1 MTSKILIVENERLI
15 ARDIQQRLQQLG
27 YQIVGIASSYQ
38 TALESVTQYLPDL
51 VLMDIRLK
59 GEVDGIAAA
68 AEIRKHFDLPVVFVT
83 AHADEATL
91 EQAKSV
97 QPFGYLVKPIET
109 QNLRTTIE
117 IALTRHQTE
126 KAIRKTTIPWYAYQV
141 GGSLSASA
149 PSYVVR
155 EADYNLYESLIN
167 GNFCYVFNSR
177 QMGKSSLR
185 VRTKHRLEKAGC
197 SCASI
202 DLTNIGSEVIT
213 PQQWYKGVAYEL
225 WRSFNLLTKVNL
237 KLWWQEQESLS
248 PIQLLSRFIEEI
260 LLEQVVEEKIFIF
273 IDEIDSVL
281 GLNFPLD
288 DFFAFIRY
296 CHNQRV
302 DNPKYNRLTFALF
315 GVATPSDLIRDNKR
329 TPFNI
334 GKAIELYGFK
344 VDEIAPLVQGL
355 EAFTSHPFS
364 LIVDI
369 LNLTGGQP
377 FLTQKIC
384 QLIVKYS
391 AQESN
396 KNLSKITTSKD
407 LEELVNKY
415 IINHWES
422 QDEPEHLKTI
432 RDRILS
438 NEERSGVL
446 LGLYHQ
452 ILTQGYLLT
461 DDSKEQGELLLSG
474 LVVKSE
480 GKLLVRNRIYQ
491 AVFNLH
497 WLEKQLSKLRPYA
510 KKFEEWVKSDCQDY
524 FCLLRGQSLKYAQFW
539 SQGKNLSHL
548 DYQYLAASEQLD
560 RQEMQKAFEAQRT
573 LEIAARLKQE
583 QKNTKLQR
591 LLLGVVS
598 LAFLVS
604 AILGLMTYW
613 QSRRAIESQIEAI
626 ATSSDSLFALNKKL
640 EALIQAVKA
649 KKLLDNLGGTNQ
661 GLKDKVK
668 AALLQAV
675 YGADE
680 FYRFSGSGF
689 SIAVKSN
696 GNDGIIL
703 ASDIDRKNI
712 QILDTNGSLLKKFSA
727 HDATILHLS
736 FSPDS
741 NLLASASADKTAKIW
756 KHGGN
761 LVSTLKGHTAS
772 IWQVAFSPDSRLLAT
787 ASDDGTVKI
796 WDIDG
801 TLIHNI
807 QAHSAAVWSVAFS
820 PDGKFIAS
828 SSSDKSIKL
837 WELSTQ
843 PKQSPILVQKLLG
856 HQNFVRSIAFSP
868 DGQTLASGSDDN
880 TIKLWRREKDEK
892 FAYLPIRTITGH
904 NAAVQEVLFSPDSQ
918 KIASASWDTT
928 IKIWNKNGI
937 LQQTLNGHTER
948 LRGVGFSAD
957 GKIFASTSE
966 DRTIRLWNLKKLPS
980 HYLNDHKAAITTA
993 VFSHDGA
1000 MIADGSDDQ
1009 TIKIWKPDGTLLQ
1022 TLTGHTAS
1030 VLGLTFSR
1038 DNQILVSSSW
1048 DNTIKLWQFNPKNR
1062 QYNLIKTLGD
1072 HKDAVWE
1079 VAFTPDSQLF
1089 VSSSADNT
1097 IKIWTKDGH
1106 LLQSLSNHTDEVR
1119 DIAVSPNGKYI
1130 ASASLDK
1137 TVKLWTIDGKL
1148 LYTLKGHTAG
1158 VLTVAFS
1165 PDSQH
1170 LASGGLDKTIR
1181 LWSINPQNYNLT
1193 KTIKA
1198 HSLDVRGLTFSPDGK
1213 ILASASTDRS
1223 IKLWTNGGKQIT
1235 TLRGHMKGLA
1245 NLKFSPDGK
1254 FLASFGEEKSLK
1266 LWDLHL
1272 ALYCEELLPYSC
1284 NWIRNY
1290 LATSPDVDNSERY
1303 LCSDLPSTGW

>member
-27 YQIVGIASSYQ
+27 YQVVAIASSYQ
-38 TALESVTQYLPDL
+38 TALESVTEYLPDL

-59 GEVDGIAAA
+59 SEVDGIATA
-68 AEIRKHFDLPVVFVT
+68 AEIRKNFDIPVVFVT

-149 PSYVVR
+149 PSYVIR

-167 GNFCYVFNSR
+167 GNFCYVFNTR

-185 VRTKHRLEKAGC
+185 VRTKYRLEKAGF

-237 KLWWQEQESLS
+237 KIWWQEQENLS

-273 IDEIDSVL
+273 IDEIDSIL

-296 CHNQRV
+296 CYNQRV

-334 GKAIELYGFK
+334 GRAIELHGFK
-344 VDEIAPLVQGL
+344 VDEIAPLAQGL
-355 EAFTSHPFS
+355 EAFTSNPFC

-369 LNLTGGQP
+369 LKWTGGQP

-384 QLIVKYS
+384 ELIVKHS
-391 AQESN
+391 VRDSSQISSE
-396 KNLSKITTSKD
+396 KVDD
-407 LEELVNKY
+407 LVDKY
-415 IINHWES
+415 IIKHWES

-446 LGLYHQ
+446 LGLYQQ
-452 ILTQGYLLT
+452 ILIQGYLLT
-461 DDSKEQGELLLSG
+461 DDSKEQGELILCG

-480 GKLLVRNRIYQ
+480 GKLLVRNRIYE
-491 AVFNLH
+491 AVFNLQ
-497 WLEKQLSKLRPYA
+497 WVDKQLSKLRPYA
-510 KKFEEWVKSDCQDY
+510 KTFEEWVKSDCQDY
-524 FCLLRGQSLKYAQFW
+524 SYLLRAQPLKYAQVW

-598 LAFLVS
+598 LGFLIAVS
-604 AILGLMTYW
+604 LGLMAYW

-649 KKLLDNLGGTNQ
+649 KRLLDNLGETNQ
-661 GLKDKVK
+661 RIEDKVT

-680 FYRFSGSGF
+680 YHRFSGSGF

-712 QILDTNGSLLKKFSA
+712 QILSKNGSLLKKISA
-727 HDATILHLS
+727 HDATILNLA
-736 FSPDS
+736 FSP
-741 NLLASASADKTAKIW
+741 NGNFLASGSADKTAKIW
-756 KHGGN
+756 KHGAH
-761 LVSTLKGHTAS
+761 LVSTLKGHTGS
-772 IWQVAFSPDSRLLAT
+772 IWQVVFSPNSRLLAT

-796 WDIDG
+796 WNLQG
-801 TLIHNI
+801 RLIHNI
-807 QAHSAAVWSVAFS
+807 KAHNATVWSVAFS

-837 WELSTQ
+837 WELPTQ
-843 PKQSPILVQKLLG
+843 GMQSPVLIQTLLG

-880 TIKLWRREKDEK
+880 TIKLWRREKDGK
-892 FAYLPIRTITGH
+892 FAYLPLINITGH
-904 NAAVQEVLFSPDSQ
+904 TATIQQVLFSPDSK
-918 KIASASWDTT
+918 KIVSASWDTT
-928 IKIWNKNGI
+928 IKIWNKNGV
-937 LQQTLNGHTER
+937 LQQILNGHTER
-948 LRGVGFSAD
+948 LRGVGFSGD
-957 GKIFASTSE
+957 GQIFASTSE
-966 DRTIRLWNLKKLPS
+966 DRTVRLWNLHNLPS

-993 VFSHDGA
+993 VFANDGNI
-1000 MIADGSDDQ
+1000 IADGSDDK
-1009 TIKIWKPDGTLLQ
+1009 TIKIWKPDGALLQ
-1022 TLTGHTAS
+1022 TLSGHTAS
-1030 VLGLTFSR
+1030 VLSLTFSQ
-1038 DNQILVSSSW
+1038 DNQTLVSSSW
-1048 DNTIKLWQFNPKNR
+1048 DSTIKLWRFNSQTR
-1062 QYNLIKTLGD
+1062 QYNLIKTLTD
-1072 HKDAVWE
+1072 HKDAVWG
-1079 VAFTPDSQLF
+1079 VAFTPESQFF

-1097 IKIWTKDGH
+1097 IKIWTKDG
-1106 LLQSLSNHTDEVR
+1106 QIVRSLSNHTDEVR
-1119 DIAVSPNGKYI
+1119 DIAISPDGKYI

-1148 LYTLKGHTAG
+1148 LHTLQKHTAG

-1165 PDSQH
+1165 PDSK
-1170 LASGGLDKTIR
+1170 LLVSGGLDKTINI
-1181 LWSINPQNYNLT
+1181 WSLNSQKYDLI

-1198 HSLDVRGLTFSPDGK
+1198 HSLDVRGLAFSPDGK
-1213 ILASASTDRS
+1213 FFASASTDRS
-1223 IKLWTNGGKQIT
+1223 IKLWTNDGKKLAA
-1235 TLRGHMKGLA
+1235 LRGHMKGLA
-1245 NLKFSPDGK
+1245 NLIFSPDGK
-1254 FLASFGEEKSLK
+1254 WLASFGEEKSLK

-1272 ALYCEELLPYSC
+1272 AFNHQELLTYGC

-1290 LATSPDVDNSERY
+1290 LATSPDVDKSERY
-1303 LCSDLPSTGW
+1303 LCSNLQED